1 MNNQLPP
8 PTLPATA
15 RGGTDKGLKAGSIGL
30 GPTVALGLSAVAPAY
45 SLAVTLGFVVLAV
58 GAHTPAAFLLGFVPI
73 LFTAFAFRDLNK
85 EMPDCGG
92 VFVWITRVFGPSV
105 GWFLGGWIPQIAT
118 FIATAALA
126 QVATTYLLG
135 FLGLGA
141 VAGQPILVALIAC
154 GLICISAVVSARG
167 IELSAWLQYALIAL
181 QLIALGGFCVG
192 AFTAIAAGNALDG
205 AEPASFD
212 WLNPFAFGDLSGL
225 VSGVILCLFIYW
237 GWDALIA
244 VNEETTDRKSTP
256 GRAVVI
262 TTSILL
268 VFYVVTAVAAVG
280 FAGLAG
286 ITDPETVSD
295 VLSVLGPQ
303 ATGSVFGQVIIL
315 AIGLSALAAL
325 MTVAVS
331 TPRSWLSMGT
341 YKALPQATTKLHLRR
356 GTPATSIIWWAVLSV
371 VMTVG
376 LSAISADFIGFAVL
390 SIGLLIAAYYA
401 ATAVACVVYFAPELL
416 RSPSSLLM
424 KGILPAV
431 GAAMMIVAF
440 AVSARD
446 MFSPDY
452 VGLAWLGIG
461 TVFWIGV
468 GALAL
473 GATVTILLRARFKD
487 FFTGQTIPRGNVR
500 TRAELAT
507 ILTSETEA

>member
-1 MNNQLPP
+1 MNHPLPP
-8 PTLPATA
+8 LAPPATTP
-15 RGGTDKGLKAGSIGL
+15 GSSDKGLKAGSIGL
-30 GPTVALGLSAVAPAY
+30 GPTVALGLAAVAPAY

-92 VFVWITRVFGPSV
+92 VFVWMTRVFGPSA
-105 GWFLGGWIPQIAT
+105 GWFLGGWVPQIAT

-135 FLGLGA
+135 FLGLAA
-141 VAGQPILVALIAC
+141 VAEQPVLVALIAC
-154 GLICISAVVSARG
+154 GFICISAVVSARG

-181 QLIALGGFCVG
+181 QLIALGGFCIG
-192 AFTAIAAGNALDG
+192 AFTAIASNNALDG
-205 AEPASFD
+205 AEPPSLE

-244 VNEETTDRKSTP
+244 VNEETSNRKSTP

-268 VFYVVTAVAAVG
+268 VFYVVTALAAVG
-280 FAGLAG
+280 FAGIAG

-303 ATGSVFGQVIIL
+303 ATGPVFGQVIVL

-331 TPRSWLSMGT
+331 TPRGWLSMGT
-341 YKALPQATTKLHLRR
+341 YKALPKATTEMHLLR
-356 GTPATSIIWWAVLSV
+356 GTPTTAIIWWALLSV
-371 VMTVG
+371 VVTVG
-376 LSAISADFIGFAVL
+376 LTAIAADFIGFAVL

-401 ATAVACVVYFAPELL
+401 ATAVACVVYFAPEL
-416 RSPSSLLM
+416 RGSPASLLM
-424 KGILPAV
+424 KGVLPAV
-431 GAAMMIVAF
+431 GAAMMIAAF
-440 AVSARD
+440 AVSALD
-446 MFSPDY
+446 MLSPEY
-452 VGLAWLGIG
+452 VGLSWLGIG
-461 TVFWIGV
+461 TVFWIGI
-468 GALAL
+468 GALVL
-473 GATVTILLRARFKD
+473 GAIVTVLLRPRFKD
-487 FFTGQTIPRGNVR
+487 FFSGQTIPRGNV
-500 TRAELAT
+500 TNRAELAT
-507 ILTSETEA
+507 ILSNETEA